1 MYKLTI
7 LVVLTLLAVSPNLL
21 AVSTDGLVGAWLLD
35 DGSGEAVMDS
45 SGNGL
50 DGEFAT
56 GTPQWVEGKF
66 GGALKFGGAD
76 MVTVAD
82 NDALDLT
89 SFTIAAWINSPDT
102 SGKWHVIAAKETRN
116 PTGRNYGIFG
126 HVNTG
131 VIHYSFTS
139 SGWKSYDAKTNVTDG
154 TWHHVAATYQ
164 KPDFK
169 LYIDGAVD
177 AQVAPNAEPET
188 NNSPLYIG
196 GCDIGGYWMTG
207 TIDEVV
213 LYDRALSEQEIGE
226 LIADGIASVTPVEP
240 ASKLVTTW
248 SRIKAGAT
256 R

>member
-7 LVVLTLLAVSPNLL
+7 LVLLTLLAVSPNLL
-21 AVSTDGLVGAWLLD
+21 AVSTDGLVGVWLFD
-35 DGSGEAVMDS
+35 DGNGTAVVDS

-50 DGEFAT
+50 DGEVAA
-56 GTPQWVEGKF
+56 GNPQWVDGKF
-66 GGALKFGGAD
+66 GGAMEFGGAD

-89 SFTIAAWINSPDT
+89 SFTVAAWINSPGT

-126 HVNTG
+126 HVNSG
-131 VIHYSFTS
+131 VIHYSFTAG
-139 SGWKSYDAKTNVTDG
+139 GWKSYDAKTNVTDG
-154 TWHHVAATYQ
+154 TWHHVAATYE
-164 KPDFK
+164 KPNFK
-169 LYIDGAVD
+169 LYIDGEVD
-177 AQVAPNAEPET
+177 AEVAPNADPET
-188 NNSPLYIG
+188 NASPLYIG

-207 TIDEVV
+207 AIDEVAV
-213 LYDRALSEQEIGE
+213 YNRALSQEEISE
-226 LIADGIASVTPVEP
+226 LIADGLASATPVEP

-248 SRIKAGAT
+248 SRIKTEAT